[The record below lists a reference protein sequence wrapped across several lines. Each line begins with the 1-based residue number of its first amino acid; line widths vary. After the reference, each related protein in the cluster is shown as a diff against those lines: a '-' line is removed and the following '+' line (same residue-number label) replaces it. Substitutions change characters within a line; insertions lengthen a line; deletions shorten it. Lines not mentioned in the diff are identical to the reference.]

1 MPLNFDQV
9 NLNSLRVEELPAL
22 MLFPYEDLGDDPA
35 SHYWRAEWYYPF
47 NDDSPVS
54 IQLVAFGVYKE
65 NMKGAWIDPTS
76 WLNIGQYND
85 DGSVVR
91 KWNFGDKRNHKFV
104 ITGSGSSKFKP
115 TKDEAIKSLAIRL
128 NRRAGRAVR
137 EMRSIAACAFAYETL
152 FPDRQTRNMRLT
164 REVLEGYVDERIRT
178 RATETTREGMVSGSG
193 PVGGT

>member
-1 MPLNFDQV
+1 MPLNYDQV
-9 NLNSLRVEELPAL
+9 NIRSIQVQELPAL
-22 MLFPYEDLGDDPA
+22 MLFPYEELSDDPLT
-35 SHYWRAEWYYPF
+35 HYWRAEWYYPF

-54 IQLVAFGVYKE
+54 IQLIAYGVYKTT
-65 NMKGAWIDPTS
+65 MKGAWIDPTS
-76 WLNIGQYND
+76 WLNIGRYND

-91 KWNFGDKRNHKFV
+91 KWNFGDKYNHKFV
-104 ITGSGSSKFKP
+104 ITGSRRSKFKP

-137 EMRSIAACAFAYETL
+137 EMRRLTSCAFAYETL

-164 REVLEGYVDERIRT
+164 REVLEGYVDERTRA
-178 RATETTREGMVSGSG
+178 RATEAASPRLVSGSG